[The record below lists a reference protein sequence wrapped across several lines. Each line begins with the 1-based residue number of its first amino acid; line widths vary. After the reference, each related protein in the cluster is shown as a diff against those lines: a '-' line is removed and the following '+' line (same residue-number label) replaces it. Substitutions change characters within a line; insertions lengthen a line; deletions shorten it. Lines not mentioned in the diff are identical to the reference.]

1 MRKTHTI
8 AIIAN
13 KGGVGK
19 TTTAVNTAARLSQMG
34 YSVLVVDLD
43 KQCNLTRTFLENTPS
58 FTIYE
63 ALLGPGTKL
72 PKCKINKNLTLVP
85 ASPQLFG
92 IEGQLRSNIG
102 INEEL
107 VRRLERLLKPELG
120 RYDYII
126 IDTSAIDNILTI
138 NALNFTHDVLFVTRP
153 EQFSVESLYELFLYV
168 RRIRD
173 ALNPQLRLTGVLI
186 TGMVINSVGHV
197 KGEEFL
203 RNWLNRLVMKT
214 VIRHSRPLYTS
225 ILARKDVFTYAPASN
240 GALDYEQ
247 FVKELID
254 RTNSYDAEQEDWG
267 FLGPKQ

>member
-8 AIIAN
+8 AIISN

-19 TTTAVNTAARLSQMG
+19 TTTAVNTAARLSQLG
-34 YSVLVVDLD
+34 YDVLVVDCD
-43 KQCNLTRTFLENTPS
+43 KQCNLTRTFSESTPS
-58 FTIYE
+58 SSIYE
-63 ALLGPGTKL
+63 ALLGTVRKL
-72 PKCKINKNLTLVP
+72 PKCIISRHLTLVP

-92 IEGQLRSNIG
+92 IEGQLRSEIG

-107 VRRLERLLKPELG
+107 VRRLERLLQPEMG
-120 RYDYII
+120 KYDYII

-138 NALNFTHDVLFVTRP
+138 NALNFTQDALFVTRP
-153 EQFSVESLYELFLYV
+153 EQFSVESLYDLFLYI
-168 RRIRD
+168 RRIKE

-186 TGMVINSVGHV
+186 TGMVNNSVGHV

-203 RNWLNRLVMKT
+203 RNWLHKLVMKT

-225 ILARKDVFTYAPASN
+225 ILAHKDVFSYAPTSN

-247 FVKELID
+247 FVNELID